1 MLAKR
6 LLSVSAAALLAIG
19 VLPASAF
26 AADTETKTVRV
37 IVENNTFSKA
47 DGAAWDGVLI
57 DTEVEFTDTTTMLS
71 ALEAAVKAENK
82 TLNAPDYGYGPYVSD
97 VGGVGET
104 TYAVKDGEFPGW
116 TVALNDWFTSQGMS
130 AYTAEAGT
138 LEAGDIIDFQYTIT
152 WLDVGGSYLNND
164 TALSA
169 LKFSDGEPDKTFAS
183 DTTEYTLTLS
193 GVTDITVTP
202 TAANKNFQVR
212 TYKNTYAPESKA
224 DYKRSQSI
232 DVVDG
237 DKLIIGVGDP
247 AWPSMNGGQTVTKY
261 TVNIKSDITADS
273 KADAEAAE
281 KLIDAVGEVTL
292 DKEDAVNAAQTAYSR
307 LNDAAKKLVGNS
319 DVLEAAVKKLAELK
333 AAKAKAAF
341 DEMFTST
348 AERLSKEEAAV
359 GNEWKVIGLA
369 RADKLSDAAKASF
382 KESLEKYVSEAEGDK
397 LKDRYSTENSKESIA
412 AAAIAVDP
420 AKVSG
425 KDILTPVTDK
435 DFVSIQG
442 ITGQIWANTA
452 LTGLGKDAAYTKE
465 LLAAQ
470 LESGAFSYDGKT
482 EDVDITAMT
491 ITALAKDPAAKDA
504 VAKAIEWLASK
515 QGEDGSYGN
524 CESTAQVIIALT
536 SAGVDIENDERF
548 VKNSANLIDGLAV
561 YYLGKGEF
569 AHLKGGAYDGM
580 STEQAFLALTS
591 YYRFA
596 NSKTALYDFS
606 DIAFKENPAP
616 EEPQQPDTNPPTGAA
631 AGTVV
636 ILLAGAALMARKR
649 R

>member
-26 AADTETKTVRV
+26 AADTEAKTVRV
-37 IVENNTFSKA
+37 VVENTTLSKA
-47 DGAAWDGVLI
+47 NGAAWEGTLI
-57 DTEVEFTDTTTMLS
+57 DTTTALKDDSDMQSVVEDALKAQNIEYSLS
-71 ALEAAVKAENK
+71 SWGGFEAVNGLGADKGSYMS
-82 TLNAPDYGYGPYVSD
+82 TLD
-97 VGGVGET
+97 
-104 TYAVKDGEFPGW
+104 
-116 TVALNDWFTSQGMS
+116 DWFTAEGSS
-130 AYTAEAGT
+130 SYTAANGQLYDGAEIRVIFSEGYNYGADIGSMWSDNTTT
-138 LEAGDIIDFQYTIT
+138 LT
-152 WLDVGGSYLNND
+152 
-164 TALSA
+164 A
-169 LKFSDGEPDKTFAS
+169 LKFSDGELDKTFAS

-247 AWPSMNGGQTVTKY
+247 AWPSANSGQTVTKY
-261 TVNIKSDITADS
+261 TVNIKSDKTPDNE
-273 KADAEAAE
+273 KDAAAAE
-281 KLIDAVGEVTL
+281 ELIKAIDEVKLEN
-292 DKEDAVNAAQTAYSR
+292 EDAIVAAQTAYLR
-307 LNDAAKKLVGNS
+307 LNDDAKKLVADS
-319 DVLEAAVKKLAELK
+319 DKLEKAVKLLEKLK
-333 AAKAKAAF
+333 NNVIPGDF

-369 RADKLSDAAKASF
+369 RADKLSDAAKTSF

-591 YYRFA
+591 YYRFT

-606 DIAFKENPAP
+606 DITFKENPAP

>member
-26 AADTETKTVRV
+26 AADTEAKTVRV
-37 IVENNTFSKA
+37 VVENTTLSKA
-47 DGAAWDGVLI
+47 NGAAWEGTLI
-57 DTEVEFTDTTTMLS
+57 DTTTALKDDSDMQSVVEDVLKAQNIEYSLNSWGGF
-71 ALEAAVKAENK
+71 AAVNGLGADKGSYMS
-82 TLNAPDYGYGPYVSD
+82 TLD
-97 VGGVGET
+97 
-104 TYAVKDGEFPGW
+104 
-116 TVALNDWFTSQGMS
+116 DWFTAAGSS
-130 AYTAEAGT
+130 SYTAANGQLYDGAEIKVVFSEGYNYGYDIGSMWDDNTTT
-138 LEAGDIIDFQYTIT
+138 LT
-152 WLDVGGSYLNND
+152 
-164 TALSA
+164 A
-169 LKFSDGEPDKTFAS
+169 LKFSDGELDKAFAS
-183 DTTEYTLTLS
+183 DATEYTLTLS

-202 TAANKNFQVR
+202 TAYNKNFQVR
-212 TYKNTYAPESKA
+212 TYKNSYEPESTA
-224 DYKRSQSI
+224 DYKRTETV

-247 AWPSMNGGQTVTKY
+247 AWPSMNSGQTVTKY
-261 TVNIKSDITADS
+261 TVNIKSDITSDS

-281 KLIDAVGEVTL
+281 KLIDEIGEVTL
-292 DKEDAVNAAQTAYSR
+292 EKADAVNAAQTAYSR
-307 LNDAAKKLVGNS
+307 LNDAAKKLVGNA
-319 DVLEAAVKKLAELK
+319 DVLDAAIKKLAELK
-333 AAKAKAAF
+333 AAKTKATF
-341 DEMFTST
+341 DDMFAST
-348 AERLSKEEAAV
+348 AERLSKEEATI

-369 RADKLSDAAKASF
+369 RADKLSDEAKASF
-382 KESLEKYVSEAEGDK
+382 KTSLEKYVSEAESNK
-397 LKDRYSTENSKESIA
+397 LKERYSTENSKDSIA

-452 LTGLGKDAAYTKE
+452 LTGLGKEGAYTSE

-491 ITALAKDPAAKDA
+491 ITALAKDPSAKDA
-504 VAKAIEWLASK
+504 IAKALDWLATK
-515 QGEDGSYGN
+515 KGEDGSFGN

-536 SAGVDIENDERF
+536 SAGVDIVSDERF
-548 VKNSANLIDGLAV
+548 ADLIEGLSV
-561 YYLGKGEF
+561 YYLGGGEF
-569 AHLKGGAYDGM
+569 SHLKGGAYDGM

-606 DIAFKENPAP
+606 DVTFKEDTAP
-616 EEPQQPDTNPPTGAA
+616 EQPQQNDNNPQTGAA

-636 ILLAGAALMARKR
+636 ILLAGAALIAGKRK
-649 R
+649 

>member
-26 AADTETKTVRV
+26 AADTEAKTVRV
-37 IVENNTFSKA
+37 VVENTTLSKA
-47 DGAAWDGVLI
+47 NGAAWEGTLI
-57 DTEVEFTDTTTMLS
+57 DTTTALKDDSDMQSVVEDALKAQNIEYSLS
-71 ALEAAVKAENK
+71 SWGGFEAVNGLGADKGSYMS
-82 TLNAPDYGYGPYVSD
+82 TLD
-97 VGGVGET
+97 
-104 TYAVKDGEFPGW
+104 
-116 TVALNDWFTSQGMS
+116 DWFTAEGSS
-130 AYTAEAGT
+130 SYTAANGQLYDGAEIRVIFSEGYNYGADIGSMWSDNNTT
-138 LEAGDIIDFQYTIT
+138 LT
-152 WLDVGGSYLNND
+152 
-164 TALSA
+164 A
-169 LKFSDGEPDKTFAS
+169 LKFSDGELDKTFAS

-247 AWPSMNGGQTVTKY
+247 AWPSANSGQTVTKY
-261 TVNIKSDITADS
+261 TVNIKSDKTPDNE
-273 KADAEAAE
+273 KDAAAAE
-281 KLIDAVGEVTL
+281 ELIKAIDEVKLEN
-292 DKEDAVNAAQTAYSR
+292 EDAIVAAQTAYLR
-307 LNDAAKKLVGNS
+307 LNDDAKKLVADS
-319 DVLEAAVKKLAELK
+319 DKLEKAVKLLEKLK
-333 AAKAKAAF
+333 NNVIPGDF

-569 AHLKGGAYDGM
+569 THLKGGAYDGM

-606 DIAFKENPAP
+606 DITFKENPAP